1 MTDARIRTGDVVIDL
16 VERGKMVVVER
27 AAHSV
32 DAHRQ
37 TESYDISEY
46 KSHPLLD
53 VSDTEAVWTCV
64 YVPDKPSTEFSG
76 TYDFPESRLARVP
89 VEEANQD
96 LRRTQERQAVSMLE
110 MLFSMATTLDEDW
123 AVEAR
128 SFEEALGIIA
138 TNAALPEEIV
148 GEARELAD
156 VEQTVAAEGDD

>member
-64 YVPDKPSTEFSG
+64 YLPDKPSTEFSG

-110 MLFSMATTLDEDW
+110 MLFSKAAEIDADW
-123 AVEAR
+123 AVEAQ
-128 SFEEALGIIA
+128 SFEEALRTVA
-138 TNAALPEEIV
+138 TSVEIPEKIV
-148 GEARELAD
+148 DEARELAD

>member
-16 VERGKMVVVER
+16 VERGKMVVVGK

-64 YVPDKPSTEFSG
+64 YLPDKPSTEFSG

-110 MLFSMATTLDEDW
+110 TLFAQALDDHVWEEVTT
-123 AVEAR
+123 
-128 SFEEALGIIA
+128 IA
-138 TNAALPEEIV
+138 ERALPEEIV
-148 GEARELAD
+148 DEARELAD
-156 VEQTVAAEGDD
+156 VERTVASEGGD